1 LIHGWFLTQSV
12 PGRGLAREVY
22 SANRTNEPI
31 ALGIAPTPR
40 WRPTLPRGFTLLPSP
55 SPDDVAQ
62 GVLRRFGDGTPF
74 FNGGVPAI
82 TADGTG
88 RLWGVGST
96 VDSNGLTFTKS
107 DSLFSINENGYF
119 QRESR
124 QAHYRISP
132 DGTIESFATT
142 GGWANCEGW
151 GKFCCSSGPPATMRG
166 GWTEGVDGRLYGI
179 TGDSRYDNSI
189 PAIITLERTGSG
201 ETNTFEL
208 RSQTRNTR
216 LYRQEG
222 QYSETAWEVTS
233 SGMLVTGTQEG
244 IIAISPGQHGMHP
257 LRVFNP
263 GGADGMS
270 PVGPCF
276 RKDAERS
283 MGSPAAVV

>member
-1 LIHGWFLTQSV
+1 MLGYLSETFNSARALDGTNTWGGPDAESLPFGFQRGPSPPTELNYLGGLPGVYAAELAGLSLGKPGGGLIHGWFLTQSV

-31 ALGIAPTPR
+31 ALEIPPTPR

-166 GWTEGVDGRLYGI
+166 GWTEGGGRTSLRHHRGQPI
-179 TGDSRYDNSI
+179 RQQHSCDHHSREDW
-189 PAIITLERTGSG
+189 LG
-201 ETNTFEL
+201 
-208 RSQTRNTR
+208 
-216 LYRQEG
+216 
-222 QYSETAWEVTS
+222 
-233 SGMLVTGTQEG
+233 
-244 IIAISPGQHGMHP
+244 
-257 LRVFNP
+257 
-263 GGADGMS
+263 
-270 PVGPCF
+270 
-276 RKDAERS
+276 
-283 MGSPAAVV
+283 